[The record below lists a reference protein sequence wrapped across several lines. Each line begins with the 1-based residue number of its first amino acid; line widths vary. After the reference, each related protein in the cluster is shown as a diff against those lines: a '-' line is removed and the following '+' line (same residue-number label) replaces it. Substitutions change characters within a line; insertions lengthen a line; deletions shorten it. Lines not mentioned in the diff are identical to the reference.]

1 LYQTRNLTS
10 YWGRHIIGGDT
21 TTKAVMRNVMSNA
34 AKRAEFILQE
44 LLLNGRV
51 DAEQLSQQLEVNAST
66 IRRDLERLEK
76 QNLLRRVH
84 GGALP
89 VDMLAYSAYAY
100 GLTFQ
105 ENMGKQVE
113 EKTQIARTA
122 LSLIQ
127 PGDTIALSPGTTTT
141 HLARAIRHAQ
151 IQPLTVVT
159 NAVNIAMELN
169 GLENISLTLTG
180 GLLLP
185 DFFALVGP
193 LAEQSLN
200 QMYVAKAFVG
210 VTGLS
215 PEHGLTGPN
224 PLEALTHRLTIQRAL
239 RTIVLTDHTKLG
251 RVALHAVVPTTAMH
265 VLITDHEAPEDML
278 ARFRE
283 LGVEVYQSELLT
295 K

>member
-1 LYQTRNLTS
+1 
-10 YWGRHIIGGDT
+10 
-21 TTKAVMRNVMSNA
+21 MSNA

-51 DAEQLSQQLEVNAST
+51 DAEQLSQKLDVNAST
-66 IRRDLERLEK
+66 IRRDLERLER

-105 ENMGKQVE
+105 ENMSKQVE

-224 PLEALTHRLTIQRAL
+224 SLEALTHRLTIQRAL
-239 RTIVLTDHTKLG
+239 HTIVLTDHTKLG

-278 ARFRE
+278 NRFRE
-283 LGVEVYQSELLT
+283 LGVEVYQSELLI

>member
-1 LYQTRNLTS
+1 
-10 YWGRHIIGGDT
+10 
-21 TTKAVMRNVMSNA
+21 MSNA
-34 AKRAEFILQE
+34 AKRAEFILQA
-44 LLLNGRV
+44 LLLHERV
-51 DAEQLSQQLEVNAST
+51 DAEELSQQLQVNAST
-66 IRRDLERLEK
+66 IRRDLERLER

-105 ENMGKQVE
+105 ENMSKQVE
-113 EKTQIARTA
+113 EKTQIARAA
-122 LSLIQ
+122 LQLIQ

-169 GLENISLTLTG
+169 GLEHINLTLTG

-200 QMYVAKAFVG
+200 QMYVAKAFIG
-210 VTGLS
+210 ITGLS
-215 PEHGLTGPN
+215 LEHGLTGPN
-224 PLEALTHRLTIQRAL
+224 PLEALTHRVTIQRAL
-239 RTIVLTDHTKLG
+239 QTIALADHTKLG
-251 RVALHAVVPTTAMH
+251 RVALHTIVPATAIH
-265 VLITDHEAPEDML
+265 TLVTDHEAPRDML
-278 ARFRE
+278 TKFTE
-283 LGVEVYQSELLT
+283 LGIKVCLPE
-295 K
+295 

>member
-1 LYQTRNLTS
+1 MTAHHYYHTLTRDN
-10 YWGRHIIGGDT
+10 
-21 TTKAVMRNVMSNA
+21 MNNA

-44 LLLNGRV
+44 LLLHGRV
-51 DAEQLSQQLEVNAST
+51 DAETLSQQLQVNAST
-66 IRRDLERLEK
+66 IRRDLERLEQ

-105 ENMGKQVE
+105 ENMSKQVE
-113 EKTQIARTA
+113 EKTQIALAA
-122 LSLIQ
+122 LHLIQ

-151 IQPLTVVT
+151 LQPLTVVT
-159 NAVNIAMELN
+159 NAVNIAMELS
-169 GLENISLTLTG
+169 GLKGITLTLTG

-200 QMYVAKAFVG
+200 QMFVAKAFIG
-210 VTGLS
+210 VTGLN
-215 PEHGLTGPN
+215 PEYGLTGPN
-224 PLEALTHRLTIQRAL
+224 QLEALTHRLTIQRAQQ
-239 RTIVLTDHTKLG
+239 TIVLADSTKVG
-251 RVALHAVVPTTAMH
+251 RVSLHAIVPISAARTI
-265 VLITDHEAPEDML
+265 ITNHDADPAILAKIQEA
-278 ARFRE
+278 
-283 LGVEVYQSELLT
+283 GVEVCLA
-295 K
+295 

>member
-1 LYQTRNLTS
+1 
-10 YWGRHIIGGDT
+10 
-21 TTKAVMRNVMSNA
+21 MSNA

-51 DAEQLSQQLEVNAST
+51 DAEQLSQQLDVNAST
-66 IRRDLERLEK
+66 IRRDLERLER

-105 ENMGKQVE
+105 ENMSKQVE
-113 EKTQIARTA
+113 EKTQMARTA

-278 ARFRE
+278 ARFRD